1 MPQPL
6 TQAEIDDALCLALAT
21 DRRAIVE
28 LKAESAALR
37 ATAGDLLTILEKHKA
52 LISDD
57 DEKTI
62 LNAMY
67 QIGVLSD
74 PLQPDPLQFYE
85 QKEDA

>member
-6 TQAEIDDALCLALAT
+6 TQAEIDDALCLALAA
-21 DRRAIVE
+21 DRRTIVE
-28 LKAESAALR
+28 LKAENAALR
-37 ATAGDLLTILEKHKA
+37 ATAGDLLTILEKHNA

-74 PLQPDPLQFYE
+74 PLQSDPLQFYE
-85 QKEDA
+85 QKEAA

>member
-6 TQAEIDDALCLALAT
+6 TQAEIDNALCLALAA
-21 DRRAIVE
+21 DRRTIVE
-28 LKAESAALR
+28 LKAENAALR
-37 ATAGDLLTILEKHKA
+37 ATAGDLLTILEKQKA
-52 LISDD
+52 QVGDD

-74 PLQPDPLQFYE
+74 PLQFYE
-85 QKEDA
+85 QKEAA